1 MAILGLCLKHCFDCL
16 NRWLRLNYISISIN
30 SQTYIIYI
38 MYTGALHPVP
48 PISERKLVRMGSES
62 TCGNI
67 TGKYT

>member
-1 MAILGLCLKHCFDCL
+1 MAILGLCLIHCFDCL

>member
-1 MAILGLCLKHCFDCL
+1 
-16 NRWLRLNYISISIN
+16 
-30 SQTYIIYI
+30 

-67 TGKYT
+67 TGKYIYDYKNYIPSQCISHNLSDL